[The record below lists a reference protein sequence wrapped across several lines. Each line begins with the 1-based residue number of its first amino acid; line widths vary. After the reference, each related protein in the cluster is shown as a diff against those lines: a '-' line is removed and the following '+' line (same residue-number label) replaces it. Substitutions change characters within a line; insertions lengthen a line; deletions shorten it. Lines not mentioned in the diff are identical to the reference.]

1 MLDKIENENILKANA
16 AFGIFEANSVGDNIE
31 VYNNSEITTF
41 NLLRQQEEKKDNT
54 YMCLS
59 DYIAPKDSGIKDYI
73 GGFITTGGVGAKEYA
88 DKLKASGDDYS
99 ATMVILL
106 ADRLA
111 EAFAEYIHL
120 KVRKEFWAYSPEENL
135 SMDDIFK
142 GKYRGIRPAIGYPSL
157 RDHSEKVKLF
167 NLLDKEGELKVQLTD
182 SYMMSPTA
190 STCGLYFGNKDAKY
204 FDINKIDNDQFDDY
218 AKRNG
223 REKEELR
230 RLMYTLID

>member
-1 MLDKIENENILKANA
+1 MQKNMQINLKH
-16 AFGIFEANSVGDNIE
+16 
-31 VYNNSEITTF
+31 T
-41 NLLRQQEEKKDNT
+41 
-54 YMCLS
+54 
-59 DYIAPKDSGIKDYI
+59 
-73 GGFITTGGVGAKEYA
+73 
-88 DKLKASGDDYS
+88 GDDYN

-120 KVRKEFWAYSPEENL
+120 KVRKEFWGYSPDENS

-142 GKYRGIRPAIGYPSL
+142 GNYRGIRPAIGYPSL

-167 NLLDKEGELKVQLTD
+167 NLLDKEGELKVELTD

-204 FDINKIDNDQFDDY
+204 FDINKIDKDQFDDY
-218 AKRNG
+218 AERNG
-223 REKEELR
+223 RDKGELR
-230 RLMYTLID
+230 KLMYTLID

>member
-1 MLDKIENENILKANA
+1 MLDKMESENILKANA
-16 AFGIFEANSVGDNIE
+16 AFGLFEANSVGDNIE
-31 VYNNSEITTF
+31 VYNGSEVINF

-59 DYIAPKDSGIKDYI
+59 DFIAPKDAGIKDYI
-73 GGFITTGGVGAKEYA
+73 GVFITTGGIGAKEYA
-88 DKLKASGDDYS
+88 DKLKASGDDYG

-111 EAFAEYIHL
+111 EAFAEYVHE
-120 KVRKEFWAYSPEENL
+120 KVRKEYWAYSPDENL
-135 SMDDIFK
+135 SIEEIFK

-167 NLLDKEGELKVQLTD
+167 NLLDKEGELNVKLTE

-204 FDINKIDNDQFDDY
+204 FDINKINHDQFDDY
-218 AKRNG
+218 AQRNG
-223 REKEELR
+223 RDKGELKK
-230 RLMYTLID
+230 LMYTIID